1 MNLLYR
7 EMVFQ
12 YAIIYYIEKRFFQYA
27 IIYYIGEQFFRFA
40 IIYYIEKRVLQD
52 TNILCG
58 DYTVKLE
65 VL

>member
-7 EMVFQ
+7 ETVFQ
-12 YAIIYYIEKRFFQYA
+12 YAIIYYIGK
-27 IIYYIGEQFFRFA
+27 QFFRFA
-40 IIYYIEKRVLQD
+40 IIYYIKKRVLQD